1 MSKKHEDE
9 VIGSLGLLAGLA
21 CIVGGV
27 ALLNFPAGLILVGIF
42 LVLISLL
49 VCCVRT
55 ES

>member
-1 MSKKHEDE
+1 MSKREDE

-42 LVLISLL
+42 IVLISIL
-49 VCCVRT
+49 VICVRP